1 MKQIKKQ
8 GRKISPETK
17 RFYKNLGRIFVVFFC
32 GFFLLHVILPDG
44 DMSAREKRMLNRFPA
59 ISKGSVFSGSFGE
72 DFEEYA
78 SDQMPFRDVFVSLKT
93 FTDSITGKKESQG
106 VYRGKGGFL
115 IEKMNEPDPSVLD
128 SSAQAIGK
136 LTAMYPS
143 VYSFVLVPNAVSI
156 YKEKLPAFA
165 PTASQETY
173 AKALEEKLT
182 GSGVQLLNLTDALT
196 TAKESVD
203 PLYYRTD
210 HHWTTQAAYA
220 CREVIDGVLGNP
232 TEGNWSPL
240 LVSDSFIGSLASK
253 SGFSS
258 RKTDSI
264 YVYAPE
270 TPVNY
275 LISGS
280 SREGRQASLYS
291 EEGLKSN
298 DPYTVFLGGNDGYLH
313 IETDQAGKGSLLVFK
328 DSYFNCY
335 LPFLLNEY
343 ETIDVVDPRYFC
355 DDLQSLLLQNQY
367 RNVLFFYDVNTF
379 SEDTSLSLVLGELVE
394 KEESTAL
401 SEEISDFAG
410 AVQLNGAV
418 EGDVN
423 SIAGTVPE
431 QGELVTGEVEQ

>member
-1 MKQIKKQ
+1 MITKQTNNQTIKQTKNQNKKQ
-8 GRKISPETK
+8 GRGISPENK
-17 RFYKNLGRIFVVFFC
+17 RFYKNLGRIFAIFFC

-44 DMSAREKRMLNRFPA
+44 DMSASEKRMLNRFPS

-78 SDQMPFRDVFVSLKT
+78 SDQMPFRDAFVSLKT
-93 FTDSITGKKESQG
+93 FADSVTGKKESQG

-115 IEKMNEPDPSVLD
+115 IEKMNEPDPAVLETTTE
-128 SSAQAIGK
+128 AIRK
-136 LTAMYPS
+136 LTGMYPS
-143 VYSFVLVPNAVSI
+143 SYSFVLVPNAVSI

-165 PTASQETY
+165 PTASQEAY
-173 AKALEEKLT
+173 SAALGEKLAPA
-182 GSGVQLLNLTDALT
+182 GVQFLDLTEALMA
-196 TAKESVD
+196 AKETVD

-220 CREVIDGVLGNP
+220 CRPAIDGTLGNP

-264 YVYAPE
+264 YVYVPE

-280 SREGRQASLYS
+280 SREGKQASLYS

-335 LPFLLNEY
+335 LPFLLHEY
-343 ETIDVVDPRYFC
+343 ETIDVIDPRYFC

-379 SEDTSLSLVLGELVE
+379 SEDTSLSLVLGELAE
-394 KEESTAL
+394 KEESTVL
-401 SEEISDFAG
+401 PEGVSDT
-410 AVQLNGAV
+410 
-418 EGDVN
+418 
-423 SIAGTVPE
+423 AGTVPE